1 MEAKMQFLIWIGAGL
16 TLLGVALL
24 FWCVLMVMR
33 AKKTAANDEDLR
45 ARMQKAVALNL
56 GALALSVLGLMI
68 VVLGIFLT

>member
-1 MEAKMQFLIWIGAGL
+1 MQYLIWGGAAL

-24 FWCVLMVMR
+24 FWCVLMVIR
-33 AKKTAANDEDLR
+33 ARKTATNDDDLR